1 MSSIAVFDDSPLLAR
16 QKLSATPVS
25 AGRIVALEKK
35 RKAAKVS
42 QAVLA
47 SMAAMSLRSYT
58 RLLLKADCVD
68 AATVDR
74 LDRALDRLEKAPRS
88 DLLEVELIRATYRGF
103 VVVLCDHFGVTPD
116 DVENADPR
124 AGATADPHWRACA
137 HVRQAATYL
146 TNTALGLKQRRL
158 AEVLELTPAAVCLAL
173 QAVEDRRD
181 DPAFDAMIRRAAKTI
196 TGRDDE

>member
-1 MSSIAVFDDSPLLAR
+1 MSSMAAVDSLGVAR
-16 QKLSATPVS
+16 KKLSAKPFG
-25 AGRIVALEKK
+25 AGRIALLEKK
-35 RKAAKVS
+35 RKEAKVS
-42 QAVLA
+42 QALLA
-47 SMAAMSLRSYT
+47 SMAAISLRSYT
-58 RLLLKADCVD
+58 YLL
-68 AATVDR
+68 ATPDRVLPEIVDR
-74 LDRALDRLEKAPRS
+74 LERALDHLGKAPRS

-137 HVRQAATYL
+137 HVRQAAIYL

-173 QAVEDRRD
+173 RAVEDRRD
-181 DPAFDAMIRRAAKTI
+181 APAFDAMIRRAAKTI
-196 TGRDDE
+196 TGREDE